1 MAGDVDGREALLAWL
16 AQLPAIGFW
25 LEEHEV
31 FANDEYVCAIS
42 TMGARR
48 EGVDVETRV
57 VSIVRYQD
65 GRQIER
71 WLYPDDATAWEE
83 MFAVGR

>member
-1 MAGDVDGREALLAWL
+1 MAGDVAGREALLEWL
-16 AQLPAIGFW
+16 ARLPAFGFW

-48 EGVDVETRV
+48 EGVDVQTRV
-57 VSIVRYQD
+57 VSVFRYED
-65 GRQIER
+65 GLQLER
-71 WLYPDDATAWEE
+71 WLYPDDVRAWDA
-83 MFAVGR
+83 MFAAEG

>member
-1 MAGDVDGREALLAWL
+1 MAGDVDGREALLEWL
-16 AQLPAIGFW
+16 ARLPAIGFW

-48 EGVDVETRV
+48 EGVDIQTRV
-57 VSIVRYQD
+57 VSVFRYDD
-65 GRQIER
+65 GLQIER
-71 WLYPDDATAWEE
+71 WLYPDDATAWEAIFSAE
-83 MFAVGR
+83 P

>member
-1 MAGDVDGREALLAWL
+1 MAGDVERREALLEW
-16 AQLPAIGFW
+16 LPAIGFW

-31 FANDEYVCAIS
+31 FDNDEYVCAIS

-57 VSIVRYQD
+57 VSIFRYED

-71 WLYPDDATAWEE
+71 WLYPDDAAAWEA
-83 MFAVGR
+83 MFAAER